1 MVDFGKTDYFNAM
14 DHPNERAQPMENLH
28 ISELGSS
35 ARIGDVLQSLKGEIN
50 TGTGHVE
57 LVFLGTGKGSLGQGN
72 TNPEMFD
79 RQKREEVRQLSK
91 LNGVTLSTHAAIQ
104 KAGWSGFNAQANA
117 FSFREANDSLNEL
130 KRTIDFAADAASGG
144 AVVCHTSEF
153 PRQVKDKRFKLGPE
167 HEEVIHFANEDTGE
181 IVRIQR
187 GQELFVPEWKKNAQ
201 GQYIDIDGNPIGDPD
216 EFLARVPEYNMDDGS
231 VPFSKLTYDDVEKE
245 VNQWN
250 NKNPNKR
257 RNADKVFLKMVQR
270 ENWEKSYAMGQSYR
284 QAYKR
289 TQEQIKELQAQ
300 HDDWKYYERS
310 VKDPAKLKMLRDRW
324 LAEQQQRY
332 GGNKRYFLEPGESP
346 TDYYRKELE
355 DMKRSAIREKEGYF
369 GYQKDLEKM
378 ERMYEKIKPIE
389 EVGVKRSAQTFAQ
402 AAVYAYDIEQER
414 KKKGKALDREIYIAP
429 ENMFAEWGYGGH
441 PDDLKNLITKSRE
454 EMKVMLKKRGITGK
468 KADDIAKS
476 HIKATWDV
484 GHANTWSKY
493 FEQDSGRSPEENKKV
508 FDKWMVGE
516 VKKLVKEG
524 IIGHVHMSDNFGY
537 QDEHL
542 NLGEGNVPINDFI
555 NGLKDEGYE
564 GDLVVEWGAQGS
576 DEPSG
581 AMLAAWGNL
590 AKSPI
595 YRVDG
600 QAAPNWRSI
609 EHTGYFGSSSS
620 PMMAVGRY
628 ATAMGR
634 DWQLWTYSEAPIE

>member
-1 MVDFGKTDYFNAM
+1 MVDFGKTNYFNAM
-14 DHPNERAQPMENLH
+14 DHPNERARPMENLH
-28 ISELGSS
+28 INELGSS

-57 LVFLGTGKGSLGQGN
+57 LVFMGTGKGSLGQNN

-79 RQKREEVRQLSK
+79 RRKREEIRQLSK
-91 LNGVTLSTHAAIQ
+91 INGVQLSTHAAIQ

-117 FSFREANDSLNEL
+117 FSYREANDALNEL

-153 PRQVKDKRFKLGPE
+153 PRQVKDKAFKLGPDQ
-167 HEEVIHFANEDTGE
+167 EEVIHFANEITGE
-181 IVRIQR
+181 IVRVQK
-187 GQELFVPEWKKNAQ
+187 GQEIHIPKWKKMN
-201 GQYIDIDGNPIGDPD
+201 GQYVDIEGNAIDDPD
-216 EFLARVPEYNMDDGS
+216 NFLARVPETNTDGTVDFS
-231 VPFSKLTYDDVEKE
+231 VIKYEDVEKE
-245 VNQWN
+245 VKNWN
-250 NKNPNKR
+250 NKNPNQKR
-257 RNADKVFLKMVQR
+257 DVDKVFLKMTQR
-270 ENWEKSYAMGQSYR
+270 DNWEKSYAMGQQYR

-289 TQEQIKELQAQ
+289 TQEQISELERKKNYWEHIEKSAKNDEMKEFMIKQF
-300 HDDWKYYERS
+300 EN
-310 VKDPAKLKMLRDRW
+310 
-324 LAEQQQRY
+324 EQRQRY
-332 GGNKRYFLEPGESP
+332 GRHEILKPGEKPS
-346 TDYYRKELE
+346 DFWKKELK
-355 DMKRSAIREKEGYF
+355 DMQLSAVREKEGYF
-369 GYQKDLEKM
+369 GYQKDMEKM
-378 ERMYEKIKPIE
+378 QKVYDDIKPIE
-389 EVGVKRSAQTFAQ
+389 EVGAKRSAQTFAQ
-402 AAVYAYDIEQER
+402 AAMYAYAIEEER
-414 KKKGKALDREIYIAP
+414 RKKGKALDREIFIAP

-441 PDDLKNLITKSRE
+441 PDELKDLITQSRN
-454 EMKVMLKKRGITGK
+454 EMKDMLKKKGITGQ
-468 KADDIAKS
+468 KADKIAKS

-493 FEQDSGRSPEENKKV
+493 FEQESGRSPEENKKE
-508 FDKWMVGE
+508 FDKWMVKN

-555 NGLKDEGYE
+555 NALKEEDYE
-564 GDLVVEWGAQGS
+564 GNLVVEWGAQGS

-590 AKSPI
+590 AASPI

-600 QAAPNWRSI
+600 QASPAWRDI
-609 EHTGYFGSSSS
+609 EHTGYFGTSSS
-620 PMMAVGRY
+620 PFMAVGRY